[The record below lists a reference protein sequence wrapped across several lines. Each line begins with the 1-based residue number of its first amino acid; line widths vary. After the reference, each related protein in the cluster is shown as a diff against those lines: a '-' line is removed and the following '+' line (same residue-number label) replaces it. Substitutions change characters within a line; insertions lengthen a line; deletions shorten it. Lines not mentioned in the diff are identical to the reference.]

1 MHLVQFPPKML
12 HKVFFL
18 VGVGVGGEVVGGQI
32 RCIMGD
38 VQVT

>member
-18 VGVGVGGEVVGGQI
+18 VGGGEVVGGQI

>member
-18 VGVGVGGEVVGGQI
+18 VGGGGEVVGGQI

>member
-18 VGVGVGGEVVGGQI
+18 VGGGGGEGVGGQI
-32 RCIMGD
+32 RGIMGD